1 MARAR
6 RIRTRSAARLPDR
19 IEQVLLVTMGALI
32 CVGLMVGGSAADRPP
47 GFFLVSVLSAAALGV
62 AIWRLLQAPDKR
74 DNLALALCLAI
85 VIVPLVQLIPL
96 PAAVWERLPGRDLA
110 VQSAN
115 LVQAADAHRA
125 LSLTPGETFAAIGW
139 LLAPVAAFLATMA
152 IGPRGRRWLVGL
164 YLLGAALGVLLGLYE
179 IYLGPDRTPL
189 PYEFMNAGL
198 PTGFFANRNHQAAGL
213 ALAIVLAAGWV
224 HGAERDQNGRD
235 LAPRYVF
242 LGLAALYTAGAL
254 ATLSRAGV
262 ILLTLAI
269 FSSVMLLAAD
279 PIRRRLGRTTSYWL
293 LAAGAILAALFA
305 LGLQPVLARFDAVA
319 TESRLEFWP
328 PLLDAAHSF
337 FPWGSGL
344 GSFRSIANAAL
355 PVELL
360 SPAYVNEAHNE
371 YVQLWMEAG
380 VAFPLLLLGFL
391 SWLARQ
397 AARGSKAGLD
407 GLQVMALTG
416 IGLLLLHSFFDYPLR
431 TPAMAIAF
439 GILCGLLTQPRSAGR
454 RENAGDQATRDR

>member
-1 MARAR
+1 MARVR
-6 RIRTRSAARLPDR
+6 RISARSAARLPDR
-19 IEQVLLVTMGALI
+19 IEQVLLVTLGALI
-32 CVGLMVGGSAADRPP
+32 GVGLMVGGSAADRPP
-47 GFFLVSVLSAAALGV
+47 GFFLVSVLSSAALGI

-74 DNLALALCLAI
+74 DYWALALCLAI
-85 VIVPLVQLIPL
+85 VIVPLIQLVPL

-110 VQSAN
+110 VQSVS
-115 LVQAADAHRA
+115 LVQTADTPRA
-125 LSLTPGETFAAIGW
+125 LSLTPGETFAAVGW
-139 LLAPVAAFLATMA
+139 LLAPIAAFLATMA
-152 IGPRGRRWLVGL
+152 IGRRARRWLVGL

-189 PYEFMNAGL
+189 PYAFMNAGL
-198 PTGFFANRNHQAAGL
+198 PTGFFANRNHQAACL
-213 ALAIVLAAGWV
+213 ALAIVLAAGWA
-224 HGAERDQNGRD
+224 HGAEQEQSSRD
-235 LAPRYVF
+235 LSPKYVF

-262 ILLTLAI
+262 ILLALAI
-269 FSSVMLLAAD
+269 FSSILLLAAD

-293 LAAGAILAALFA
+293 LSAGAILTLLVA

-319 TESRLEFWP
+319 TESRFEFWP
-328 PLLDAAHSF
+328 PLVDAAQSF

-371 YVQLWMEAG
+371 YLQLWMEAG
-380 VAFPLLLLGFL
+380 IAFPLLLLGFIA
-391 SWLARQ
+391 WLARQ
-397 AARGSKAGLD
+397 AAWGVKAGLD
-407 GLQVMALTG
+407 GLQMMALTG

-431 TPAMAIAF
+431 TPAMAITF
-439 GILCGLLTQPRSAGR
+439 GILCGLLTQTRLPHRARNADNQPTKAG
-454 RENAGDQATRDR
+454 